1 MKIVLCCLLLASLF
15 YPGQSIDDSAQSF
28 RIIPIPARE
37 YVYSDFKSTVIKSQK
52 DLDSFLAA
60 TTSRRLPMNKTRGFE
75 DALRNAKLDFSKE
88 ALVLLRHT
96 ENSGSVKVA
105 FETPVL
111 RDRTLHC
118 EINGKPIPPG
128 YGGTGD
134 IADYCYAVAV
144 SKAHV
149 SQVELQAVQGGFS
162 ARRLA
167 PIVLSITDK

>member
-28 RIIPIPARE
+28 RIIPIPARD
-37 YVYSDFKSTVIKSQK
+37 YVYGYFKSTVIMSQK

-60 TTSRRLPMNKTRGFE
+60 TTSRRAPLNKSRGFE
-75 DALRNAKLDFSKE
+75 AALINAKFDFSKE

-96 ENSGSVKVA
+96 ENSGSVKVE

-118 EINGKPIPPG
+118 EINGIPIRPG

-134 IADYCYAVAV
+134 IAELCYAVAV

-149 SQVELQAVQGGFS
+149 SKVELQAVQGGFS

-167 PIVLSITDK
+167 PITLLVANK